1 MSDEKK
7 QEYEKKAIN
16 LYITYIFLKGAK
28 CCQSVPNMEKDLDRL
43 YETHKNK
50 DVYPWDLAAIILH
63 RQKCIDDGRKSKKD
77 KERKDKE
84 ETNETAGNEEEKTK
98 TIV

>member
-50 DVYPWDLAAIILH
+50 DVYP
-63 RQKCIDDGRKSKKD
+63 
-77 KERKDKE
+77 
-84 ETNETAGNEEEKTK
+84 
-98 TIV
+98 